1 MSFELL
7 YKPTFT
13 NQLLTIPKERVLQ
26 VLEKIELLREDPKP
40 HGKLKKKLHG
50 YKGNIY
56 RLRSGDQ
63 RIIYTYGNG
72 WVALLGVDARKDVY
86 KGQKLVAEAT
96 ELDVSTLPDMA
107 DLLTPEPIPQRPAA
121 PAQLESQPESQSAN
135 QSEIQS
141 ESQLE
146 NPLPTQLTPDFLK
159 RLLVPAEFFKS
170 LTACKTL
177 DDLTSAAIPEPLR
190 ERIFDAVTTPNFDQV
205 LNQPD
210 LIAGTDELLKFKEGN
225 LLGFLLKLN
234 PEQEKYVTWAI
245 DAKGPTLLKGGP
257 GTGKSTVALYR
268 AREVIARLKAEGTA
282 KPKILFTTYTNALVK
297 FSQQLLTQLLGADAK
312 FVDVKT
318 ADKIAYALVVKATGK
333 PTIASHAQQKRLL
346 KQALAGAIASLPGNR
361 LQQQAQQLILQR
373 LHSDYLLEELNSVIT
388 ARNLQTLAD
397 YEATSRSGRSV
408 RLNKTQRQAIWHLY
422 QHFIQ
427 QLDEQSIETWP
438 QLRNRALEILV
449 NAESPLIYDAVIVD
463 EAQDLEPNAL
473 RLLAQL
479 CHQPN
484 RLFIT
489 ADANQSIYGSGF
501 RWADVSQSLKFVGRT
516 GILRVN
522 HRTTQEIDAA
532 AHSYLLDGSLDEETL
547 EPQYIHTGPPPAV
560 RAVSDSEQEGYL
572 LAQFCRAAARE
583 FRLGMS
589 ACAILTP
596 SDKAGKALAGQLCYL
611 GVESHFMTSKD
622 LDLNRKGAKVL
633 PLKAAKGL
641 EFPIVA
647 IAGFFDGSYPYI
659 AKGTSELEVQEIIAR
674 ERRTLFVAMTR
685 AMRALLIVVPV
696 SQSTAQSK
704 TRHNRQPSPL
714 LHAFDP
720 AFWNLGST
728 NA

>member
-26 VLEKIELLREDPKP
+26 VLEKIELLRENPKP

-63 RIIYTYGNG
+63 RIIYTYGDG

-86 KGQKLVAEAT
+86 KGEKLVAGET
-96 ELDVSTLPDMA
+96 VLDVSSLPDMQ
-107 DLLTPEPIPQRPAA
+107 DLLTPTPPPAA
-121 PAQLESQPESQSAN
+121 KQPSAN
-135 QSEIQS
+135 KQTPAEPD
-141 ESQLE
+141 
-146 NPLPTQLTPDFLK
+146 NYLPVQLTPDFLK
-159 RLLVPAEFFKS
+159 GLLVPAQFFDA

-177 DDLTSAAIPEPLR
+177 DHLTSAAIPEALR

-210 LIAGTDELLKFKEGN
+210 LIAGTDDLLKFKEGN

-245 DAKGPTLLKGGP
+245 NAKGPTLLKGGP

-268 AREVIARLKAEGTA
+268 AREVIDQLRAEGVV

-297 FSQQLLTQLLGADAK
+297 FSQQLLAQLLGADAK
-312 FVDVKT
+312 CMEVKT
-318 ADKIAYALVVKATGK
+318 ADKVAYSLVMKATGK
-333 PTIASHAQQKRLL
+333 PAIASSTQQKRLL
-346 KQALAGAIASLPGNR
+346 KLALVDAIAALPGNR

-373 LHSDYLLEELNSVIT
+373 LHPDYLLEEINSVII
-388 ARNLQTLAD
+388 ARNLQTLTD
-397 YEATSRSGRSV
+397 YQSTARSGRSV
-408 RLNKTQRQAIWHLY
+408 ALNKTQRQAIWHLY
-422 QHFIQ
+422 QHFTQ
-427 QLDEQSIETWP
+427 QLAEQSVETWS
-438 QLRNRALEILV
+438 QLRNRALEIL
-449 NAESPLIYDAVIVD
+449 AATDTPLIYDAVIID

-479 CHQPN
+479 CRRPN

-489 ADANQSIYGSGF
+489 ADANQSIYGSSF
-501 RWADVSQSLKFVGRT
+501 RWADVSKSLKFVGRT

-532 AHSYLLDGSLDEETL
+532 AHSYLYDGSLDDETL
-547 EPQYIHTGPPPAV
+547 EPQYIHSGPPPAI
-560 RAVSDSEQEGYL
+560 RAVSDREQESYL

-583 FRLGMS
+583 FRLGMG
-589 ACAILTP
+589 ACAVLTP
-596 SDKAGKALAGQLCYL
+596 SDKAGKALAGQLIYL

-622 LDLNRKGAKVL
+622 LDLNRKGVKVL

-647 IAGFFDGSYPYI
+647 IAGFFDGLYPYI
-659 AKGTSELEVQEIIAR
+659 PKGTSELEIQDILAR

-685 AMRALLIVVPV
+685 AMRALLLVVP
-696 SQSTAQSK
+696 APK
-704 TRHNRQPSPL
+704 PKRKLSPL
-714 LHAFDP
+714 LHSFAP
-720 AFWNLGST
+720 EFWNLGT
-728 NA
+728 HA

>member
-1 MSFELL
+1 MTFELL

-13 NQLLTIPKERVLQ
+13 NQLLAIPQDRVRQ

-63 RIIYTYGNG
+63 RIIYTYGDG

-86 KGQKLVAEAT
+86 KGQKLVAGET
-96 ELDVSTLPDMA
+96 ELDVSSLPDMQ
-107 DLLTPEPIPQRPAA
+107 DLLTPTPPPQYASD
-121 PAQLESQPESQSAN
+121 SQPTAEDESAADPLN
-135 QSEIQS
+135 Y
-141 ESQLE
+141 
-146 NPLPTQLTPDFLK
+146 LPTKLTSDFLK
-159 RLLVPAEFFKS
+159 RLLVPDQFFEV
-170 LTACKTL
+170 LTNCKTL
-177 DDLTSAAIPEPLR
+177 DDLTSAAIPESLR

-205 LNQPD
+205 LSQPD
-210 LIAGTDELLKFKEGN
+210 LVAGTDDLLKFKEGN

-245 DAKGPTLLKGGP
+245 DSKGPTLLKGGP

-268 AREVIARLKAEGTA
+268 TREVLARLKAEGIA

-297 FSQQLLTQLLGADAK
+297 FSQQLLTQLLEADAK
-312 FVDVKT
+312 FVEVKT
-318 ADKIAYALVVKATGK
+318 ADKIAYRLVVKATGK
-333 PTIASHAQQKRLL
+333 PAIASHAQQKRLL
-346 KQALAGAIASLPGNR
+346 KQALVDAIASLPGNR

-373 LHSDYLLEELNSVIT
+373 LHPDYLLEELNSVIA
-388 ARNLQTLAD
+388 ARNLQPLAD
-397 YEATSRSGRSV
+397 YQATSRSGRSV

-422 QHFIQ
+422 EHFSQ
-427 QLDEQSIETWP
+427 QLSEQSVETWP

-449 NAESPLIYDAVIVD
+449 TAESPLVYDAVIID

-479 CHQPN
+479 CRQPN

-501 RWADVSQSLKFVGRT
+501 RWADVSKSLKFVGRT

-522 HRTTQEIDAA
+522 HRTTEEIDAA
-532 AHSYLLDGSLDEETL
+532 AHSYLYDGSLDEKTL
-547 EPQYIHTGPPPAV
+547 EPQYIHSGPPPVV
-560 RAVSDSEQEGYL
+560 RAVSDREQEGYL

-583 FRLGMS
+583 FRLGIG
-589 ACAILTP
+589 ACAVLTP
-596 SDKAGKALAGQLCYL
+596 SDRAGKAIAGQLSYL
-611 GVESHFMTSKD
+611 GIEAHFMTSKD
-622 LDLNRKGAKVL
+622 LDLNRKGVKVL

-641 EFPIVA
+641 EFPIVI
-647 IAGFFDGSYPYI
+647 IAGFFDGVYPYI
-659 AKGTSELEVQEIIAR
+659 PKGTSELEIQEILAR

-685 AMRALLIVVPV
+685 AMRALLVVVPAAQSM
-696 SQSTAQSK
+696 SQSK
-704 TRHNRQPSPL
+704 RKLSPL
-714 LHAFDP
+714 LQSFSPD
-720 AFWNLGST
+720 FWNLGNT
-728 NA
+728 DV

>member
-13 NQLLTIPKERVLQ
+13 NQLLTIPQDRLRQ
-26 VLEKIELLREDPKP
+26 VFEKIELLREDPKP

-63 RIIYTYGNG
+63 RIIYTYGDG

-86 KGQKLVAEAT
+86 KGQKLVAGET
-96 ELDVSTLPDMA
+96 ELDVSSLPDMQ
-107 DLLTPEPIPQRPAA
+107 DLLTPTPTTHPTVTQRTAQKTPAA
-121 PAQLESQPESQSAN
+121 EQPEN
-135 QSEIQS
+135 Y
-141 ESQLE
+141 
-146 NPLPTQLTPDFLK
+146 LPVQLTPDFLK
-159 RLLVPAEFFKS
+159 RLLVPAQFFDI
-170 LTACKTL
+170 LTVCKTL
-177 DDLTSAAIPEPLR
+177 DHLTSAAIPESLR

-210 LIAGTDELLKFKEGN
+210 LIAGTDDLLKFKEGN

-245 DAKGPTLLKGGP
+245 NSKGPTLLKGGP

-268 AREVIARLKAEGTA
+268 AREVLDRLKAEGVD

-318 ADKIAYALVVKATGK
+318 ADKIAYALVTKATGK
-333 PTIASHAQQKRLL
+333 PAIASSAQQKRLL
-346 KQALAGAIASLPGNR
+346 KQALVDAIASLPGNR
-361 LQQQAQQLILQR
+361 LQQQAQQLILRR
-373 LHSDYLLEELNSVIT
+373 LHPDYLLEELGSVIA
-388 ARNLQTLAD
+388 ARNLQTFAG
-397 YEATSRSGRSV
+397 YQATSRNGRSV
-408 RLNKTQRQAIWHLY
+408 ALNKTQRQAIWQLY
-422 QHFIQ
+422 EHFTQ
-427 QLDEQSIETWP
+427 QLSEQSVEIWP
-438 QLRNRALEILV
+438 QLRNRALEIL
-449 NAESPLIYDAVIVD
+449 AATDTPLIYDAVIID

-479 CHQPN
+479 CRQPN

-501 RWADVSQSLKFVGRT
+501 RWANVSKSLKFVGRT

-522 HRTTQEIDAA
+522 HRTTEEIDAA
-532 AHSYLLDGSLDEETL
+532 AHSYLYDGSLDDETL
-547 EPQYIHTGPPPAV
+547 EPQYIHSGPPPAI
-560 RAVSDSEQEGYL
+560 RAVSDREQEGYL
-572 LAQFCRAAARE
+572 LAQFCRRAARE
-583 FRLGMS
+583 FRLGMG

-622 LDLNRKGAKVL
+622 LDLNRKGVKVI

-647 IAGFFDGSYPYI
+647 IAGFFDGVYPYI
-659 AKGTSELEVQEIIAR
+659 PKGTSELEIQEVLAR

-685 AMRALLIVVPV
+685 AMRALLIVVPA
-696 SQSTAQSK
+696 AQPNVK
-704 TRHNRQPSPL
+704 PKRQLSPL
-714 LHAFDP
+714 LQAFDP
-720 AFWNLGST
+720 KFWNLGNT
-728 NA
+728 DA